1 MPLSLAERLQY
12 QHPQFEPHRTHWQQV
27 LAQFP
32 AVPASPPVPAYQHI
46 AVVCPPEALA
56 RLHPQINAKAA
67 QHPLNYFCIVT
78 TIFAQLWRKIN
89 LHSPAQHIALGWNAS
104 LHPWLPVVLAP
115 VESTPTWRDAI
126 PSLKQALQEALRWQD
141 FPWEMLTVAAHPTP
155 EWGSFGGSATSEPA
169 AQPWANLPAA
179 IHLDWPTETP
189 TLTFYLD
196 AQTWSPA
203 QAERFPHLFC
213 RLAEAFLNDP
223 ASDFRRISLANE
235 TEIST
240 LKYLN
245 DTQADYEQTR
255 MEDLLWGCVKECA
268 DKIAL
273 ETEWGQQQ
281 TYSELWAYSS
291 RLAGWLQRQGIPFQD
306 QRVGLHLPSGR
317 LEAVGLMLALWR
329 LGASYVPL
337 ATDLPLERKRWMV
350 ADSQMVGLVCL
361 PNEALEELAV
371 PCWELPEHLPD
382 LAAEFDFQEAY
393 GVEAYLLY
401 TSGTTG
407 TPKGCSITHRN
418 LARLFT
424 PDRFPFT
431 FSGDDRWC
439 VLHQWGFDFSVWEL
453 WGGLLHGGQVLLL
466 SRETVQDIPR
476 LVEVLNHYGLTV
488 LNQTPQA
495 FYALQGWL
503 SATGQMDLLP
513 ALRYIIF
520 GGDRLSVSALA
531 PWLQARGYH
540 APALVNM
547 YGITE
552 TTVHVTYHFITPED
566 NTDSQTGSPIGVPLP
581 ETQVWVMDG
590 DGQPLPGDF
599 WGEIWVGG
607 SGVSEQGY
615 HARAELTAACFVVH
629 PDLGRLYRSGDVG
642 MWTGRGNLRHKG
654 RIDRQLKVR
663 GHRLEAAE
671 IEAVVLQNSGIR
683 QAFAYVDE
691 AGRLLLYYVG
701 EASLADLQALA
712 AQHLPPYAQ
721 PQHWIVLD
729 ALPLTVNGK
738 MNERRLPA
746 PTTST
751 EASQPLS
758 ASEQP
763 LAELWSALLG
773 IPAANLVATDN
784 FFSLGG
790 DSVQAIQLLSRLA
803 SQGHRVRLRD
813 FLQTPTLQ
821 HLATLC
827 SRSEPTQALASL
839 PPEAIALRNR
849 LQSQVAA
856 CYPDQAHHIEAV
868 YELSPAQAGMLAGW
882 LRYGDQGAYYEQM
895 HYTLRSA
902 LPPEVWQAAWQAVVA
917 AHPMLR
923 THFVWEGIEEPAQ
936 VVWQAGSQP
945 DGYTYTDLSQLDS
958 AAQQDY
964 LRSYRTQQA
973 AQSIAADRAP
983 LMRLSV
989 FGLGQGRYAME
1000 WTHSHLLMD
1009 GWCLQPLLQAFAQAA
1024 HHPTVALPSTPSY
1037 QAYLDYLWQ
1046 VDKAAQQR
1054 YWQTYLRDLQAHTRL
1069 PAYRPTGQGY
1079 QAASISWSLDTAT
1092 SAALQTL
1099 CQQWG
1104 IRSAVL
1110 WQGLWAGLL
1119 ASYQGSNSQGQ
1130 YEVLTGLLSAGRP
1143 SEVPEIETMIGLFVQ
1158 ALPLRVQ
1165 AAGSDPVQA
1174 VMQALQ
1180 ESYISW
1186 QAHQY
1191 SSVAAIQREATG
1203 LAAPLYNHVL
1213 IVENYPFDAPNTGSP
1228 WTVEALEVQEQT
1240 HFDLNWVVYPPQQA
1254 DEPFKGKV
1262 LFNRHVLDTP
1272 VVEAMIAQ
1280 LQRLAEALLQAPT
1293 WQQWLQTTT
1302 PLPEPASATTAT
1314 TAATLLPERLQTVC
1328 QQQASQAAISWED
1341 SPDTLTYASLA
1352 LLAGQIAQLV
1362 QAQVPPQTCVG
1373 ICMPKQTCLPA
1384 LMWGVWQAGCYFVYL
1399 DPSLPSKRLQ
1409 ALVAQAQ
1416 CGCLIGDPAAADLP
1430 ILDWRTAP
1438 PPPPH
1443 FPPRVAAP
1451 HDCAYLIMTSGS
1463 TGVPKAVAISHA
1475 NVANLIA
1482 WAVPQYAPFAVQTVL
1497 SGTSPAFDLSIF
1509 EYFYALCA
1517 GKHLKLLRD
1526 NLQIERFL
1534 HLPDLLI
1541 NTVPS
1546 VLKAL
1551 TKADL
1556 SRVLV
1561 VNTAG
1566 EPIQRDTVAAL
1577 LAFPQLHCFN
1587 LYAPSETTTYSTC
1600 HAFARDE
1607 QVPVSIG
1614 KPILNTE
1621 ILILDEALNP
1631 LPVFASG
1638 EIWIGGQGVAQ
1649 GYLGDE
1655 AQTQAKFRTLPD
1667 HQGRWYRTGDF
1678 AYKLPSGALVFEG
1691 RKDNL
1696 VKIRGF
1702 RIELEEINHWLRQQ
1716 PAVRDAFSVVYLEKI
1731 YAFVCTDADNWQPA
1745 QCLEALSATLP
1756 AYMLPFQLLRVETL
1770 PTNANGKI
1778 DQKALLAQL
1787 AAEAPN
1793 IATAPREATTPAEQV
1808 LVRLCQQLLS
1818 QPNLHLGD
1826 NFFALGGDSIV
1837 AMQLVGQLKTQGW
1850 DCAYAAVFA
1859 LADLGALADALTPLS
1874 ASADTTL
1881 SWATVIT
1888 TSHKAHPLS
1897 PIQQWLLTHFKGNIH
1912 HFNQSISLTTTLR
1925 LDATHLRTALAHIL
1939 EAFPILRTPFDP
1951 ETRIYQPAQPV
1962 ANVLEQMQWHEW
1974 PTFDEQ
1980 AWSTLANQAQQSLAL
1995 HEGRLWRMEVVQT
2008 PEQTYWLWVI
2018 HHWVV
2023 DGVSWRILLE
2033 NLLQCYQQVQ
2043 QGIRPRALVQTL
2055 AFADWLPYLEA
2066 HYRQTFAQEENLW
2079 KSNQAAIQA
2088 QSGLTDPNDT
2098 YADTQLAT
2106 TRLEAET
2113 TRLLLQEVP
2122 KRFEA
2127 EINHLLL
2134 SALWR
2139 AWWQLTQEKTL
2150 CLCMEGH
2157 GREPIHPEAEVFGT
2171 VGWFTSLFPVVLQS
2185 DATAWQEVIPT
2196 LKKQLQAIPQ
2206 KGLHYLPNHLQQPNT
2221 FALPTICFN
2230 YLGQYDTLQQG
2241 SLFRWGTKPQGD
2253 AVDPSARRLFGVEI
2267 NVWVVD
2273 HCLEMQFSAG
2283 QSFQKIDLTKW
2294 AAVFAENLAALTQP
2308 THQAENGFAALETI
2322 PGISAEELRNIE
2334 DLIEGLE

>member
-1 MPLSLAERLQY
+1 
-12 QHPQFEPHRTHWQQV
+12 
-27 LAQFP
+27 
-32 AVPASPPVPAYQHI
+32 
-46 AVVCPPEALA
+46 
-56 RLHPQINAKAA
+56 
-67 QHPLNYFCIVT
+67 
-78 TIFAQLWRKIN
+78 
-89 LHSPAQHIALGWNAS
+89 
-104 LHPWLPVVLAP
+104 
-115 VESTPTWRDAI
+115 
-126 PSLKQALQEALRWQD
+126 
-141 FPWEMLTVAAHPTP
+141 
-155 EWGSFGGSATSEPA
+155 
-169 AQPWANLPAA
+169 
-179 IHLDWPTETP
+179 
-189 TLTFYLD
+189 
-196 AQTWSPA
+196 
-203 QAERFPHLFC
+203 
-213 RLAEAFLNDP
+213 
-223 ASDFRRISLANE
+223 
-235 TEIST
+235 
-240 LKYLN
+240 
-245 DTQADYEQTR
+245 
-255 MEDLLWGCVKECA
+255 
-268 DKIAL
+268 
-273 ETEWGQQQ
+273 
-281 TYSELWAYSS
+281 
-291 RLAGWLQRQGIPFQD
+291 
-306 QRVGLHLPSGR
+306 
-317 LEAVGLMLALWR
+317 
-329 LGASYVPL
+329 
-337 ATDLPLERKRWMV
+337 
-350 ADSQMVGLVCL
+350 
-361 PNEALEELAV
+361 
-371 PCWELPEHLPD
+371 
-382 LAAEFDFQEAY
+382 
-393 GVEAYLLY
+393 
-401 TSGTTG
+401 
-407 TPKGCSITHRN
+407 
-418 LARLFT
+418 
-424 PDRFPFT
+424 
-431 FSGDDRWC
+431 
-439 VLHQWGFDFSVWEL
+439 
-453 WGGLLHGGQVLLL
+453 VLLL
-466 SRETVQDIPR
+466 SRETVQDMPR
-476 LVEVLNHYGLTV
+476 LVELLTDYRPTV

-503 SATGQMDLLP
+503 SATGQINLLP
-513 ALRYIIF
+513 DLRYIIF

-531 PWLQARGYH
+531 PWLQARGYE

-552 TTVHVTYHFITPED
+552 TTVHVTYHQLTAADLVNED
-566 NTDSQTGSPIGVPLP
+566 TGSPIGKPLP
-581 ETQVWVMDG
+581 GMQVWVMDG
-590 DGQPLPGDF
+590 DGQPLPVGF
-599 WGEIWVGG
+599 WGELWVSGT
-607 SGVSEQGY
+607 GVSEQGY
-615 HARAELTAACFVVH
+615 HARAELTAARFVVH

-642 MWTGRGNLRHKG
+642 QWTSHGLLRHRG

-671 IEAVVLQNSGIR
+671 IEAVVLLQAGIR
-683 QAFAYVDE
+683 QAYAYVDE

-701 EASLADLQALA
+701 EASLAELQALA
-712 AQHLPPYAQ
+712 AEFLPPYAQ
-721 PQHWIVLD
+721 PQHWIALD
-729 ALPLTVNGK
+729 ALPLTLNGK
-738 MNERRLPA
+738 MDERRLPA

-758 ASEQP
+758 ATEQP

-773 IPAANLVATDN
+773 IPAAGLAPTAN

-827 SRSEPTQALASL
+827 SQSEPTQALASL

-895 HYTLRSA
+895 HYTLRST

-923 THFVWEGIEEPAQ
+923 THFVWEGVEEPAQ

-945 DGYTYTDLSQLDS
+945 DGYTYTDLSQLDR

-964 LRSYRTQQA
+964 LRNYRTQQA
-973 AQSIAADRAP
+973 AQGIAADRAP

-1024 HHPTVALPSTPSY
+1024 HRPTVALPSTPGY
-1037 QAYLDYLWQ
+1037 QTYLDYLWQ

-1069 PAYRPTGQGY
+1069 PAYRPTGQDY
-1079 QAASISWSLDTAT
+1079 QAATISWRLDKAT

-1143 SEVPEIETMIGLFVQ
+1143 SEVAEIETMIGLFVQ

-1180 ESYISW
+1180 ASYIGW

-1213 IVENYPFDAPNTGSP
+1213 IVENYPFDASNTDSP
-1228 WTVEALEVQEQT
+1228 WTVETFEAQEQT

-1262 LFNRHVLDTP
+1262 LFNQHVLDTQI
-1272 VVEAMIAQ
+1272 VEAMIAQ

-1293 WQQWLQTTT
+1293 WQQWLQTASQF
-1302 PLPEPASATTAT
+1302 PEPASATTAT
-1314 TAATLLPERLQTVC
+1314 TAATATLLPVRLQTVC
-1328 QQQASQAAISWED
+1328 QQQASQVAISWED
-1341 SPDTLTYASLA
+1341 SPDALTYASLA

-1373 ICMPKQTCLPA
+1373 ICMPKQACLPA

-1409 ALVAQAQ
+1409 ALVDQAQ
-1416 CGCLIGDPAAADLP
+1416 CGCLIGDPAAAALP
-1430 ILDWRTAP
+1430 ILDWRTTP
-1438 PPPPH
+1438 PPPPN

-1517 GKHLKLLRD
+1517 GKHLKMLRD

-1551 TKADL
+1551 VKADL
-1556 SRVLV
+1556 SRVTV

-1607 QVPVSIG
+1607 QGPVSIG
-1614 KPILNTE
+1614 KPLLNTE

-1631 LPVFASG
+1631 LPAFASG

-1667 HQGRWYRTGDF
+1667 RQGRWYRTGDF

-1696 VKIRGF
+1696 LKIRGF

-1731 YAFVCTDADNWQPA
+1731 YAFVCTDADNWQPV

-1756 AYMLPFQLLRVETL
+1756 AYMLPFQLLRVEAL

-1778 DQKALLAQL
+1778 DAKALLAQL
-1787 AAEAPN
+1787 AEIAPN
-1793 IATAPREATTPAEQV
+1793 IATAPREATTPAEQI

-1850 DCAYAAVFA
+1850 DCAYAQVFA
-1859 LADLGALADALTPLS
+1859 AADLGALADALTPL
-1874 ASADTTL
+1874 TK
-1881 SWATVIT
+1881 ATPVVQPLR
-1888 TSHKAHPLS
+1888 AHRLEANPLS
-1897 PIQQWLLTHFKGNIH
+1897 PIQQWFLARFQGNIN
-1912 HFNQSISLTTTLR
+1912 HFNQSVLLSTQLPLDLDTLR
-1925 LDATHLRTALAHIL
+1925 EAVAQVLADH
-1939 EAFPILRTPFDP
+1939 PILRTPFDP
-1951 ETRIYQPAQPV
+1951 HTRTYWAIQPV
-1962 ANVLEQMQWHEW
+1962 ETVLAQLHGHTWAA
-1974 PTFDEQ
+1974 FDEPT
-1980 AWSTLANQAQQSLAL
+1980 WETLANQAQSSLSL
-1995 HEGRLWRMEVVQT
+1995 PEGRLWAMEIVQT
-2008 PEQTYWLWVI
+2008 PQRTYWLWVI

-2023 DGVSWRILLE
+2023 DGVSWRILLDS
-2033 NLLQCYQQVQ
+2033 LLQNYQQIQ
-2043 QGIRPRALVQTL
+2043 QGQRQQPGIPTL
-2055 AFADWLPYLEA
+2055 AFADWLGYLDNHCQQTWESEQA
-2066 HYRQTFAQEENLW
+2066 YWAELQPSIRQT
-2079 KSNQAAIQA
+2079 
-2088 QSGLTDPNDT
+2088 SGLIAVASDT
-2098 YADTQLAT
+2098 YADTQVSTMSLD
-2106 TRLEAET
+2106 AET
-2113 TRLLLQEVP
+2113 TRRLL
-2122 KRFEA
+2122 FEA
-2127 EINHLLL
+2127 PKHYQAEVNHLLL

-2139 AWWQLTQEKTL
+2139 AWWQLTQQKTL
-2150 CLCMEGH
+2150 AICLEGH
-2157 GREPIHPEAEVFGT
+2157 GREPIHPEAEVFHT
-2171 VGWFTSLFPVVLQS
+2171 VGWFTSLFPVALQS
-2185 DATAWQEVIPT
+2185 EATTWEQLVQAIGQ
-2196 LKKQLQAIPQ
+2196 QLQQIPQ
-2206 KGLHYLPNHLQQPNT
+2206 KGLAYLQAHLKQPDL
-2221 FALPTICFN
+2221 FALPSICFN
-2230 YLGQYDTLQQG
+2230 YLGQYDTMQQ
-2241 SLFRWGTKPQGD
+2241 STLFRWETLPQGA
-2253 AVDPSARRLFGVEI
+2253 AVDPAATRLFAIEI
-2267 NVWVVD
+2267 NAWVVGQ
-2273 HCLEMQFSAG
+2273 CLHIQMSAG
-2283 QSFQKIDLTKW
+2283 HSLQNLHIAAWANAFVQQLTDLVQ
-2294 AAVFAENLAALTQP
+2294 AAGGLAQQALP
-2308 THQAENGFAALETI
+2308 AKETTAYL
-2322 PGISAEELRNIE
+2322 STEELRNIE